1 MGVVIWGSNKF
12 FSAKELG
19 VQRALKHPVLQGKT
33 VIGRGVY
40 SIVLSGGISVFKLTI
55 DRMAYALAEHQV
67 QWQSSVMPVILGL
80 HGIVGATDT
89 RVPLFL
95 IEMERLDKLVTGTDV
110 RKRCLSI
117 ARQLK
122 KYIKYDDSPAVRL
135 RRASALQ
142 QEAEMER
149 GLMLLAD
156 FIESR
161 WPAAE
166 LDLHSANFMRR
177 PDTGEAVITDPIMDM
192 ETRNIVLEHA
202 KRNFPEG
209 TMIV

>member
-1 MGVVIWGSNKF
+1 MSVFIWGNNKF

-19 VQRALKHPVLQGKT
+19 VQLALKHPVLQGKT

-40 SIVLSGGISVFKLTI
+40 SIILSDGISVFKLTI
-55 DRMAYALAEHQV
+55 DRMAYALAEHQF
-67 QWQSSVMPVILGL
+67 QWQCSAMPVIRSL
-80 HGIVGATDT
+80 HGIVGATNIGL
-89 RVPLFL
+89 PLFL
-95 IEMERLDKLVTGTDV
+95 IEMERLDKLVTGTAV

-117 ARQLK
+117 SRQLK

-135 RRASALQ
+135 RRVSALQ
-142 QEAEMER
+142 QDDEMGR

-156 FIESR
+156 FMESR
-161 WPAAE
+161 WPTAE

-209 TMIV
+209 IMIV